1 MKTLGELKPGDYIYV
16 VYYADEG
23 DCILNV
29 FKRVIRIIT
38 EISTGKIIKWD
49 AYKDSYLDN
58 QYYGHT
64 IRKDEYND
72 CINNNHIF
80 GRKICSDKNYVLDLI
95 EKDRQKQMEK
105 YDKILKSL

>member
-16 VYYADEG
+16 VYYSDEG

-29 FKRVIRIIT
+29 FKRVIRIVT

-49 AYKDSYLDN
+49 AYKNSYLDN
-58 QYYGHT
+58 QYYCHT

-80 GRKICSDKNYVLDLI
+80 GCKICSDKNYVLDLI
-95 EKDRQKQMEK
+95 KKDRQKQMEK